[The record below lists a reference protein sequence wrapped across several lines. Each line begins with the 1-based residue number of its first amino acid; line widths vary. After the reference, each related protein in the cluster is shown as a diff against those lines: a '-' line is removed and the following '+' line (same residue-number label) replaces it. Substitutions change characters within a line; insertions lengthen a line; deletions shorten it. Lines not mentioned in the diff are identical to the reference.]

1 MNVLNG
7 LRIIIDWRDRS
18 TISLTSARS
27 ELGEQ
32 LKGSVLPSC
41 EQNGSTSPEMFIL
54 PPNKSE
60 SAFLGPVEQKGSL
73 DAGAGLVV
81 LEANGSWTAAGGEAV
96 SFSLAA
102 NRSGSG
108 MPGVVPNGSTGAE
121 NGSSEEKAELEVCA
135 KKESAAN
142 GSEPLNGSPP
152 KGSENKYRQ
161 KMHIKHLTMKIFRL
175 FIK

>member
-1 MNVLNG
+1 MITFNSLG
-7 LRIIIDWRDRS
+7 RMKQ
-18 TISLTSARS
+18 LTSARS
-27 ELGEQ
+27 ELGGEQ

-54 PPNKSE
+54 PPNRSE
-60 SAFLGPVEQKGSL
+60 SAFLVPVELKGSL

-108 MPGVVPNGSTGAE
+108 IPVVPNGSAGAE
-121 NGSSEEKAELEVCA
+121 KGSSEEKAELEVCA

-142 GSEPLNGSPP
+142 GSESLNGSPP
-152 KGSENKYRQ
+152 KGSDIKYR
-161 KMHIKHLTMKIFRL
+161 KKCTSSI
-175 FIK
+175 

>member
-1 MNVLNG
+1 M
-7 LRIIIDWRDRS
+7 IIDWGDQS
-18 TISLTSARS
+18 KVSLTSARS
-27 ELGEQ
+27 ELGGEQ
-32 LKGSVLPSC
+32 LKGSVLPSF

-54 PPNKSE
+54 PPNRSE

-108 MPGVVPNGSTGAE
+108 MPGVVPNGSAGAE

-152 KGSENKYRQ
+152 KGSENKYRKK
-161 KMHIKHLTMKIFRL
+161 KMHIKHLTMKIF
-175 FIK
+175 I